1 MPKDAITLA
10 MMTATIM
17 QRLLPPVPAGTAG
30 YDEAM
35 IEKSINYALYVSNE
49 IYETV
54 EAQVAREAEA
64 GIVVAPSSD

>member
-1 MPKDAITLA
+1 MPKDVITLA

-17 QRLLPPVPAGTAG
+17 QRLLPPVPAGN